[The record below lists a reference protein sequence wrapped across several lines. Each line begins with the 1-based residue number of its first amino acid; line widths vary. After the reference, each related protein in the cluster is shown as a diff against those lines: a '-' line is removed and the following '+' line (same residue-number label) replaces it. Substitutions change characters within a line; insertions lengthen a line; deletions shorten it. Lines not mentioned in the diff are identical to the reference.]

1 VRFHAAQSTIIF
13 GALNLL
19 LFFLGRYSSN
29 AFIEQ
34 LPYAWVAMIS
44 TGALGMIGVGLWVIL
59 MVSAYERKG
68 IRIPIVSRLAEVVAG
83 KPHAEAPIA
92 GS

>member
-1 VRFHAAQSTIIF
+1 
-13 GALNLL
+13 
-19 LFFLGRYSSN
+19 
-29 AFIEQ
+29 
-34 LPYAWVAMIS
+34 MIS